1 MFMLGLALLTT
12 CSSAFADPITIVVGV
27 MEVVAATGAADA
39 VVAGMMYA
47 AGALSIVGGITQN
60 KSLEKIGGY
69 LGLAAG
75 VANMGIAVAKDLATS
90 STTLA
95 NAPDSIVANTPD
107 VIAKPVT
114 NAAADQSIGNTALS
128 DLNTPVDATGN
139 VANSTTVDTALNAP
153 TGTASLPTTPGSE
166 FSGAAHNVTNDP
178 NLVSSSG
185 AADLAAQPTAP
196 ISGSSAATPAPDA
209 NVSAPNT
216 PAGANVNTGSGAGTT
231 QMPAAQAGPWDT
243 AAPQPGGGGFWKNF
257 TADPGKWIDKNQTM
271 VKMGG
276 GLVQAAMQQF
286 APSGK
291 DRAALMEAQ
300 LARDK
305 FNYEKQRMAN
315 YNNSVIG
322 ASGTSIGYN
331 PNAQPFA
338 GGPQD
343 PTRFVPN
350 SAQLQIG
357 QQWQPNQPT
366 PGLIN
371 GSQG

>member
-1 MFMLGLALLTT
+1 MKRLGMFMLGMALLFT
-12 CSSAFADPITIVVGV
+12 CSSAFADPITVVVGV
-27 MEVVAATGAADA
+27 MEVVSAASATEA
-39 VVAGMMYA
+39 VVAGMMYV
-47 AGALSIVGGITQN
+47 AGAMSIVGGLTQN

-69 LGLAAG
+69 LGLAGG
-75 VANMGIAVAKDLATS
+75 VASIATNLASS

-95 NAPDSIVANTPD
+95 NAADSTVANTPD
-107 VIAKPVT
+107 VVSTPVT
-114 NAAADQSIGNTALS
+114 NAATDSAGNTVLK
-128 DLNTPVDATGN
+128 DLNTATDATGN

-153 TGTASLPTTPGSE
+153 ATAGAGVQAGPNVTTGSGAGTTD
-166 FSGAAHNVTNDP
+166 FSGASAGANP
-178 NLVSSSG
+178 
-185 AADLAAQPTAP
+185 AADLAAQPSAP
-196 ISGSSAATPAPDA
+196 ISSSVPTADA
-209 NVSAPNT
+209 GTSAPNT
-216 PAGANVNTGSGAGTT
+216 PAGPNVNTGSGSGTT
-231 QMPAAQAGPWDT
+231 QFADSTKIPGVVDGATPP
-243 AAPQPGGGGFWKNF
+243 PQQGSFWKNF
-257 TADPGKWIDKNQTM
+257 TDDPSGWINKNKEV

-291 DRAALMEAQ
+291 DRAALMQAQ
-300 LARDK
+300 LERDK

-315 YNNSVIG
+315 YNQSVIG
-322 ASGTSIGYN
+322 ASGAGIGYN

-357 QQWQPNQPT
+357 QQWQPNQPP